1 MTTTVT
7 LWLLL
12 VGLAGL
18 TLSAWAILGMGD
30 RSDRPESLPETIEV
44 HPCERERSM
53 PLPRW
58 VFKHE
63 RYWTCPTCGAE
74 WYIAGSGGEWDGWW
88 HSGYWKRLTT
98 GRIMSPPMTPIIPAP
113 QPKED

>member
-12 VGLAGL
+12 AGL
-18 TLSAWAILGMGD
+18 ILSAWAMLRMKG

-44 HPCERERSM
+44 HPCQSEQSM

-58 VFKHE
+58 VSEHE
-63 RYWTCPTCGAE
+63 RYWTCPTCKAA
-74 WYIAGSGGEWDGWW
+74 WYIAGTGGGWDGWW
-88 HSGYWKRLTT
+88 LNGHWKRLTR
-98 GRIMSPPMTPIIPAP
+98 GRTMSPPMTPIIPAP
-113 QPKED
+113 QPQED